1 MFTPYLGNRQITISL
16 PMQANKAIQLFQY
29 QPNLQKQSE
38 DIQIKSIETYGST
51 IIPADPNDTTLAL
64 AAVIQNS
71 FLVLKKKEEEQFKYM
86 PLLSLA
92 PQFNGYKYR
101 ELDLVNIQW
110 EKSYI
115 LVNTT
120 GIASIVAGNVFFL
133 NISYNKG
140 PQGSFNG

>member
-16 PMQANKAIQLFQY
+16 PMQAGKSMQLFQY

-38 DIQIKSIETYGST
+38 DIQIKSIETYGIT
-51 IIPADPNDTTLAL
+51 IIPADPNNDALAL
-64 AAVIQNS
+64 EAVIYNS
-71 FLVLKKKEEEQFKYM
+71 FLVLKHKEEEQFKFM

-92 PQFNGYKYR
+92 PQFNGNKYR

-120 GIASIVAGNVFFL
+120 GIASIVAGNVFFF